1 MADKVKIGIIGGS
14 GLYGMEGLSRTKEVR
29 VATPFGKPSDTYL
42 LGTVEGTRVAFWRG
56 TAGATA
62 FCLRS

>member
-1 MADKVKIGIIGGS
+1 MADKVRIGIIGGS

-42 LGTVEGTRVAFWRG
+42 LCTV
-56 TAGATA
+56 
-62 FCLRS
+62 